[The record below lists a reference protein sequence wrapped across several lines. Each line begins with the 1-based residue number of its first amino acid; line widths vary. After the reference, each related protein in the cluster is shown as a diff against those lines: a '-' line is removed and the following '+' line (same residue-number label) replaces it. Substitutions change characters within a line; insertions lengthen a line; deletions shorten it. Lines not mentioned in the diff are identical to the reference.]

1 MVPAAP
7 LLLELAWCA
16 PAATRTRHAA
26 APGHTRGGRSL
37 SPLVPVALRYDFT
50 TVHPVAKGNF
60 VSADIFFFGL
70 EPLNM
75 LLWFG
80 DLKAMRTG
88 VAKVLDCHRKVFASV
103 QQGEATAVG

>member
-1 MVPAAP
+1 
-7 LLLELAWCA
+7 
-16 PAATRTRHAA
+16 
-26 APGHTRGGRSL
+26 
-37 SPLVPVALRYDFT
+37 
-50 TVHPVAKGNF
+50 
-60 VSADIFFFGL
+60 
-70 EPLNM
+70 M